1 MIKRYYYWGSLLLMG
16 GLCLSACGNKNPGVS
31 KEELR
36 REFAKSATPAA
47 GVEDSLAGWGDN
59 DSLQLFPEDYQAPSG
74 IKYDSHITDHG
85 MIVLNVESALRNVH
99 PMKLTDLGQQDTG
112 SWKPMMIG
120 HP

>member
-1 MIKRYYYWGSLLLMG
+1 MIKRYYYWGNLLLMG

-85 MIVLNVESALRNVH
+85 MIVLNVESAL
-99 PMKLTDLGQQDTG
+99 
-112 SWKPMMIG
+112 
-120 HP
+120 